1 MTNIESI
8 YKVICM
14 EHIYVSF
21 LLNYIIFVFL
31 ILFTLHLI
39 LYLTMNIIRL
49 LLYHANT
56 ISYNKNCILSKIS
69 ITDFWYYIIFLH
81 WNIYF
86 KSYCVQKRQEPI
98 K

>member
-14 EHIYVSF
+14 KHRYVSF

-31 ILFTLHLI
+31 ILFTLHLK
-39 LYLTMNIIRL
+39 LFMTMNINRL

-56 ISYNKNCILSKIS
+56 LRYDKTAFYLRNRLLTFY
-69 ITDFWYYIIFLH
+69 ITLHFL
-81 WNIYF
+81 Y
-86 KSYCVQKRQEPI
+86 
-98 K
+98 